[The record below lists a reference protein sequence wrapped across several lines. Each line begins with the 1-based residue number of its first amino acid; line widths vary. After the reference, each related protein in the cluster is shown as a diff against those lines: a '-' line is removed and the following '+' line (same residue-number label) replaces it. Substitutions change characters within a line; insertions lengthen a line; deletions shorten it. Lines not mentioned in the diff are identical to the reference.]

1 METSMS
7 PSHEELLSDVERYSS
22 VLRAL
27 LPQLPLA
34 ERERLL
40 TRLVEDLK
48 RSTDLALIV
57 LKGAPTSVVN
67 AAAQSGAG
75 RPRSADGTIPGI
87 IRSVLAQNRNGL
99 VTREIIVEVKVI
111 RPNTTDV
118 AISSA
123 LHFMRK
129 RGELA
134 RDGYHKN
141 YRYVL
146 THTRPEMI
154 NGGGYS
160 ETNKND

>member
-1 METSMS
+1 MS

-57 LKGAPTSVVN
+57 LKGSAPNVAHTTV
-67 AAAQSGAG
+67 QSGAG
-75 RPRSADGTIPGI
+75 RPRSAEGTIPGM
-87 IRSVLAQNRNGL
+87 IRSILAQSRNGL
-99 VTREIIVEVKVI
+99 LTREIISEVKAI
-111 RPNTTDV
+111 RPSAADQN
-118 AISSA
+118 ISQA

-134 RDGYHKN
+134 REGFHKN

-146 THTRPEMI
+146 ANTKTEMLNGL
-154 NGGGYS
+154 NGGFTS
-160 ETNKND
+160 E

>member
-1 METSMS
+1 MS

-57 LKGAPTSVVN
+57 LKGAPLATSGTTV
-67 AAAQSGAG
+67 QSGAG
-75 RPRSADGTIPGI
+75 RPRSAEGTVPGI
-87 IRSVLAQNRNGL
+87 IRSVLAQSRNGL
-99 VTREIIVEVKVI
+99 LTREIISEVKAV
-111 RPNTTDV
+111 RPNAVDGQ
-118 AISSA
+118 ISQA

-134 RDGYHKN
+134 REGFHKN

-146 THTRPEMI
+146 ANTRPEML
-154 NGGGYS
+154 NGAR
-160 ETNKND
+160 E